1 MPIESVTP
9 VLNVTSI
16 PKSFAWFEALGWT
29 RGFAWNEG
37 GMIEGAADANE
48 HGEPGF
54 ALRAG
59 VGHGTAYGARQQLGR

>member
-37 GMIEGAADANE
+37 GMI
-48 HGEPGF
+48 
-54 ALRAG
+54 
-59 VGHGTAYGARQQLGR
+59 